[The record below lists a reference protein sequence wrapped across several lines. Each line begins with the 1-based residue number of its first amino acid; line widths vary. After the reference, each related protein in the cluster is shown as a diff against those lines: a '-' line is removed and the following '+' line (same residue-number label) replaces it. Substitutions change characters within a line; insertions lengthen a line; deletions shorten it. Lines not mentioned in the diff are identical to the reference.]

1 MLHDARKILL
11 ATQEAVGGEGEK
23 ASSMI
28 TNGRRSMNSWTLAL
42 LAGLLTVTTLA
53 HAQLDR
59 AKLAE
64 EYKLADAGYREGKGW
79 SESADSSTLGWSESS
94 YLVNYANMWQV
105 TRDPYWLGKIEDHFS
120 RILSTATD
128 PDGDGFLGWQTAA
141 YSAPVY
147 WSFPLYNRGKAVI
160 EPAFFRELA
169 QGKTPITGH
178 VYVVEFV
185 DPATFTVQD
194 QTTRKMVAERQAY
207 KPGETITVV
216 PGCKVKIS
224 GEPVA
229 GDVFMVR
236 TVASEPLEFAV
247 HEGMIAYP
255 AAVFIEAVKKDPKLQ
270 EQFGASADRFLAYI
284 NQHMLRKHEQN
295 WLQVDETRGAWRFM
309 DLVTERYPNQILP
322 HNQYLALARA
332 LLVLKD
338 VPGADPLM
346 GKRAEQMARLF
357 RSYLI
362 EQGDGFIWHY
372 WDVPVPDDATFK
384 PHMEDTSHGTIDVGF
399 AIEAAQRGVVFTDA
413 DMKRLTR
420 TMLDLMWNQSE
431 EDPKLGPT
439 VDKRGEKFTF
449 LTHDWID
456 LCQWEP
462 RIYELALKTYQKK
475 PAVTQAPMMLRAE
488 SLCKKAN

>member
-1 MLHDARKILL
+1 
-11 ATQEAVGGEGEK
+11 
-23 ASSMI
+23 
-28 TNGRRSMNSWTLAL
+28 MNSWTLAL
-42 LAGLLTVTTLA
+42 VVLAVTLTGLA
-53 HAQLDR
+53 QAQLDR
-59 AKLAE
+59 TKLAE
-64 EYKLADAGYREGKGW
+64 EYKRADAGYREGKGW
-79 SESADSSTLGWSESS
+79 SDSADSSTLGWSESS
-94 YLVNYANMWQV
+94 YLRNYANMWQA
-105 TRDPYWLGKIEDHFS
+105 TGDPYWLGKIEDHFS

-147 WSFPLYNRGKAVI
+147 WSFPLYNRGNATI
-160 EPAFFRELA
+160 EPAFFRELRQA
-169 QGKTPITGH
+169 KPPVTGH
-178 VYVVEFV
+178 VYVIEFA
-185 DPATFTVQD
+185 DPVTFTVQD
-194 QTTRKMVAERQAY
+194 QTTRKPVAEKQAY
-207 KPGETITVV
+207 KPGEIITAI

-224 GEPVA
+224 GEPVS
-229 GDVFMVR
+229 GDAFMVR

-255 AAVFIEAVKKDPKLQ
+255 AAMFIEAVKKDPKLQ

-284 NQHMLRKHEQN
+284 NEHMLRKHEQH
-295 WLQVDETRGAWRFM
+295 WLQVDESRGAWRFM

-338 VPGADPLM
+338 VPGADPLA
-346 GKRAEQMARLF
+346 GRRAEQMARLF

-362 EQGDGFIWHY
+362 EQGEAFVWHY
-372 WDVPVPDDATFK
+372 WDIPVPDERFK
-384 PHMEDTSHGTIDVGF
+384 PNMEDTSHGTIDVGF

-413 DMKRLTR
+413 DMKRFTR

-431 EDPKLGPT
+431 EDPKLGPNVAT
-439 VDKRGEKFTF
+439 RGDKFTF

-456 LCQWEP
+456 LCRWEP

-475 PAVTQAPMMLRAE
+475 PATGVAPMLLRAE
-488 SLCKKAN
+488 SVCKKTD